1 MPKLKTY
8 IFVII
13 IFITSL
19 SAFELCAQTVS
30 STELINNA
38 KSYDGKTVGFTGEV
52 IGDVMARGDF
62 AWINVNDGYNA
73 VGIWIEKK
81 LSQEISYTGSFKT
94 KGDKISVEGVFQRA
108 CPEHGGDFDIHAVA
122 LKKISS
128 GRQTAEG
135 LNISKR
141 NFALI
146 LFGVLC
152 LIIILSRLKRTSL
165 KK

>member
-1 MPKLKTY
+1 MAY
-8 IFVII
+8 
-13 IFITSL
+13 
-19 SAFELCAQTVS
+19 ELFAQPVS

-38 KSYDGKTVGFTGEV
+38 RLYDGKTVSFSGEV

-62 AWINVNDGYNA
+62 AWINVNDGDNA

-81 LSQEISYTGSFKT
+81 LSQEISYTGSFKAR
-94 KGDKISVEGVFQRA
+94 GDKISVEGVFHRA
-108 CPEHGGDFDIHAVA
+108 CPEHGGDFDIHALS
-122 LKKISS
+122 LKKISG

-135 LNISKR
+135 MNILKR

-152 LIIILSRLKRTSL
+152 LVIILSRLKRASL